1 MHLPRLLRSGRCNYW
16 IKWYR
21 LYFGISGLEVPLY
34 FSCILIVLHFPCGQ
48 FSFKSV
54 NCIYT
59 AWQTLACHYI
69 KFNFLHIK
77 PTSMFGSVVNFQ
89 TLYDPPCLSR
99 RKGFVQRCCFMGIK
113 IIHYQYNLFDIRKH
127 FIWQI
132 FDFHCPVNCGA
143 VFMNTD
149 MIFSAKGFYKSKYAA
164 GATLFVFRINFL
176 IILGRMG
183 LYGSS

>member
-1 MHLPRLLRSGRCNYW
+1 MLNVAPAFAFPSALSEKYPCRNRKVFKTGYTSVLYHWYLVHIPRLLRSGRCNYW

-89 TLYDPPCLSR
+89 TLYDPPCFSR

-113 IIHYQYNLFDIRKH
+113 DRKS
-127 FIWQI
+127 
-132 FDFHCPVNCGA
+132 V
-143 VFMNTD
+143 V
-149 MIFSAKGFYKSKYAA
+149 
-164 GATLFVFRINFL
+164 
-176 IILGRMG
+176 
-183 LYGSS
+183 